1 MNKAEFRDKIKS
13 IVKQVYNKTSDES
26 TKKVDLDSPSSISL
40 DTTRFPVLAK
50 FPTLHDTIIKLLTDQ
65 YDLFIK
71 DIEWVAPR
79 PTTFRIVLGNDQ
91 VFYLIYTDR
100 TWIGKV
106 EGKKYYL
113 LNLSEEQNCIESIA
127 RILSYGAKATPEAA
141 TEPTTP
147 KPEAPEEPV
156 PEAPTSPET
165 PAPKEPAPEEP
176 VETPPA
182 A

>member
-1 MNKAEFRDKIKS
+1 MTKNELRDRIKS
-13 IVKQVYNKTSDES
+13 IVKKVYSTTTSDS
-26 TKKVDLDSPSSISL
+26 TDKVDLDSPEAISL
-40 DTTRFPVLAK
+40 DTARFPVLVK
-50 FPTLHDTIIKLLTDQ
+50 FPTLLDTIVKLLTDQ

-79 PTTFRIVLGNDQ
+79 PTTFRIVLANDQ

-113 LNLSEEQNCIESIA
+113 LNLSEEQNCVESIA
-127 RILSYGAKATPEAA
+127 RILGYGAKVEK
-141 TEPTTP
+141 TEEGAPTEMP
-147 KPEAPEEPV
+147 AEMSADEPV
-156 PEAPTSPET
+156 DTSIAPET
-165 PAPKEPAPEEP
+165 PIDEVPPTE
-176 VETPPA
+176 ETPA

>member
-1 MNKAEFRDKIKS
+1 MTKNEFRDRIKS
-13 IVKQVYNKTSDES
+13 LVKQVYSGATKS
-26 TKKVDLDSPSSISL
+26 TEIDLDTVSAVSL
-40 DTTRFPVLAK
+40 DTTRFPVLVK
-50 FPTLHDTIIKLLTDQ
+50 FPTLKDTIIKLLTDQ

-113 LNLSEEQNCIESIA
+113 LNISEEQNCVESIA
-127 RILSYGAKATPEAA
+127 RILSYGAKTIVEVPTETPA
-141 TEPTTP
+141 
-147 KPEAPEEPV
+147 
-156 PEAPTSPET
+156 PET
-165 PAPKEPAPEEP
+165 PAEEPAAEEPAPEEP
-176 VETPPA
+176 VEQPPLA
-182 A
+182 

>member
-1 MNKAEFRDKIKS
+1 MTKSEFRDRIKS
-13 IVKQVYNKTSDES
+13 LVKQVYSGATKS
-26 TKKVDLDSPSSISL
+26 TKIDLDTISAVSL
-40 DTTRFPVLAK
+40 DTTRFPVLIK
-50 FPTLHDTIIKLLTDQ
+50 FPTLKDTIIKLLTDQ

-113 LNLSEEQNCIESIA
+113 LNISEEQNCVESIA
-127 RILSYGAKATPEAA
+127 RILSYGAKVVAEVPTETP
-141 TEPTTP
+141 
-147 KPEAPEEPV
+147 V
-156 PEAPTSPET
+156 PET
-165 PAPKEPAPEEP
+165 PAEEPAPEEP
-176 VETPPA
+176 SAEEPAPEEPAEQPPLA
-182 A
+182 

>member
-1 MNKAEFRDKIKS
+1 MTKNELRDRIKN
-13 IVKQVYNKTSDES
+13 IVKKVYSNTSDS
-26 TKKVDLDSPSSISL
+26 TNKVDLDSPEAISL
-40 DTTRFPVLAK
+40 DIARFPVLVK
-50 FPTLHDTIIKLLTDQ
+50 FPTLLDTIVKLLTDQ

-79 PTTFRIVLGNDQ
+79 PTTFRIVLANDQ

-113 LNLSEEQNCIESIA
+113 LNLSEEQNCVESVA
-127 RILSYGAKATPEAA
+127 RILAYGTKVEK
-141 TEPTTP
+141 TE
-147 KPEAPEEPV
+147 EVPV
-156 PEAPTSPET
+156 DTSIAPET
-165 PAPKEPAPEEP
+165 PVEEP
-176 VETPPA
+176 PTEKTPA

>member
-1 MNKAEFRDKIKS
+1 MTRNEFRDRIKS
-13 IVKQVYNKTSDES
+13 LVKQVYSGATKS
-26 TKKVDLDSPSSISL
+26 TEIDLDTVSAVSL
-40 DTTRFPVLAK
+40 DTTRFPVLVK
-50 FPTLHDTIIKLLTDQ
+50 FPTLKDTIIKLLTDQ

-113 LNLSEEQNCIESIA
+113 LNISEEQNCVESIA
-127 RILSYGAKATPEAA
+127 RILSYGAKTIVEVPTETPA
-141 TEPTTP
+141 
-147 KPEAPEEPV
+147 
-156 PEAPTSPET
+156 PET
-165 PAPKEPAPEEP
+165 PAEEPAPEEPAPEEP
-176 VETPPA
+176 VEQPPLA
-182 A
+182 